1 MKYSMVGII
10 RHASTDSS
18 KPHLV
23 MWVMELAE
31 DCRMRWVPE
40 TGEHHGVEGIL
51 MQEGVVEL
59 PHDAV
64 VVYGV
69 AQLLCQMK
77 TETNS

>member
-1 MKYSMVGII
+1 MVGMI

-18 KPHLV
+18 QPLLLMGV
-23 MWVMELAE
+23 TELAE

-51 MQEGVVEL
+51 VQEGVVEL

-64 VVYGV
+64 VVHEV
-69 AQLLCQMK
+69 AQLLCRMK